1 MFESLN
7 DLQGVDLD
15 KLISLLELGG
25 PVVALLAVMSV
36 VGLAI
41 IVLKIWQ
48 FTRAGVGVEQNVQP
62 VLHAWETGLPD
73 QALALAYGVPGLIGR
88 LLSGAISAHVRKT
101 ATEIV
106 KEDIARLASRELNAC
121 RSYLRALDLI
131 AQIAPLLGLFGT
143 VLGMIEAFHQ
153 LQQAGDQVDPATL
166 AGGIWIALLTTAV
179 GLAVAIPATTIHNWL
194 ESRIARHHALTED
207 VMTAFFTRRAAE
219 SLPPQR
225 KSRALPVTAGE
236 IANAV

>member
-48 FTRAGVGVEQNVQP
+48 FTRAGIGVEQNVQP
-62 VLHAWETGLPD
+62 VLQAWETGLPD

-88 LLSGAISAHVRKT
+88 LLSGAISAHLRKT
-101 ATEIV
+101 ATDIV

-121 RSYLRALDLI
+121 RSYLRALDMI

-166 AGGIWIALLTTAV
+166 AGGIWVALLTTAV

-194 ESRIARHHALTED
+194 ESRIARHHAFTED
-207 VMTAFFTRRAAE
+207 VMTAFFTGRAAE

-225 KSRALPVTAGE
+225 KSVAPSAAAGE
-236 IANAV
+236 VANAV